1 MNPVSSKR
9 HKFIIAATES
19 FTKWVD
25 PLKRASLA
33 AFIKENIICRF
44 GIPDR
49 LVSDNGTPFKKK
61 EVAALCEK
69 YGIKQDRQ
77 LTILKRMGKPKQL
90 TSRGIWKDMIEH
102 SIGLRNCLRLGSL
115 QKDGHR
121 RKAVYLGLRDRRNH
135 TDAITQAARVALK
148 YRIGDEKMNQTR
160 RATYAP
166 PIRRSFHRTQMYL
179 ELHEPMTSVFE
190 SENARWE
197 SSLFRLDYLAVHPA
211 GKFAPNWEGK
221 ALIGYFLKPPLLDGK
236 ISTTRS
242 YQVLRKAFPEH
253 TSRSVQLQISDPFL
267 HHFEFITHG
276 PLLGHRPSQSTR
288 RLPQRLCFLR
298 RSRLLL
304 QSTYLLGSMVSRF
317 IIDVDAFP
325 AMAFSTGSILPVL
338 DFQYDNT
345 SIAFDGMP
353 SQSAASLP

>member
-1 MNPVSSKR
+1 MK
-9 HKFIIAATES
+9 
-19 FTKWVD
+19 
-25 PLKRASLA
+25 
-33 AFIKENIICRF
+33 
-44 GIPDR
+44 
-49 LVSDNGTPFKKK
+49 
-61 EVAALCEK
+61 
-69 YGIKQDRQ
+69 
-77 LTILKRMGKPKQL
+77 
-90 TSRGIWKDMIEH
+90 

-160 RATYAP
+160 MNELHMLDE
-166 PIRRSFHRTQMYL
+166 RRYDALFIEHRCTKL

-221 ALIGYFLKPPLLDGK
+221 ALIGDFLKPPLLDGK

-253 TSRSVQLQISDPFL
+253 TSRSVQLQISDPFFRTL
-267 HHFEFITHG
+267 SSSLMVRFLAIA
-276 PLLGHRPSQSTR
+276 
-288 RLPQRLCFLR
+288 LPRAH
-298 RSRLLL
+298 
-304 QSTYLLGSMVSRF
+304 V
-317 IIDVDAFP
+317 
-325 AMAFSTGSILPVL
+325 
-338 DFQYDNT
+338 
-345 SIAFDGMP
+345 
-353 SQSAASLP
+353 ASLSASVSSGDRVFCCNRPISLVRWFRGSL